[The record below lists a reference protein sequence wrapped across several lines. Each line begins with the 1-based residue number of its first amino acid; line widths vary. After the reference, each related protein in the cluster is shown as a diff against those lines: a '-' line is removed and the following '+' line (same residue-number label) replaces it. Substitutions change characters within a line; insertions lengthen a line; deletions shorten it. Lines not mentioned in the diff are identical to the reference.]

1 MKICKVCILP
11 ETFPGIKFDQDGVCN
26 FCLQFKGRKYV
37 EESKIL
43 YQKKF
48 EGLLKRYKD
57 QKSYDCL
64 MAYSGGKDSTY
75 TLVLLKKKYN
85 LKILALTFDN
95 GFIPQ
100 ETFQNIR
107 NVAENLGI
115 DHLLFKPRF
124 DLLKKI
130 FLASIQSDVYSKKT
144 QERAS
149 TICTSCMGLVKFF
162 SLRTVLEKNIPFI
175 VYGWSPGQA
184 PLSSSIFKNNKSM
197 LKTMQNA
204 IFDPLYKIVG
214 EEIKPYFLDQHHF
227 EKDCEFPYN
236 ISPLAFL
243 EYDEDKI
250 FKNMQDLGWKKPKGT
265 DPNSTNCLLNGFAN
279 IIHKEKFGFHP
290 YALELANLVREGY
303 LDRQE
308 ALNRINAPEDSNTIN
323 WVRRKL
329 GLTSV

>member
-1 MKICKVCILP
+1 LKICQVCVLP
-11 ETFPGIKFDQDGVCN
+11 ETFPGIKFDQEGVCN
-26 FCLQFKGRKYV
+26 FCSEFKGRKFV
-37 EESKIL
+37 EESKIF

-48 EGLLKRYKD
+48 EELLEKYKN
-57 QKSYDCL
+57 QSTYDGL

-75 TLVLLKKKYN
+75 TLILLKKRYS

-100 ETFQNIR
+100 ATFQNIR
-107 NVAENLGI
+107 NVVENLGI

-130 FLASIQSDVYSKKT
+130 FLRSIQSDLYSKKT
-144 QERAS
+144 LERAS

-162 SLRTVLEKNIPFI
+162 SLRTALEKNIPFI

-184 PLSSSIFKNNKSM
+184 PLSSSIFKNNKTM
-197 LKTMQNA
+197 LKSMQKA
-204 IFDPLYKIVG
+204 IFDPLYKIGG
-214 EEIKPYFLDQHHF
+214 EETKPYFLEPYHWEGDR
-227 EKDCEFPYN
+227 ELPYN

-243 EYDEDKI
+243 EYDERRI
-250 FKNMQDLGWKKPKGT
+250 FKSMQDLGWKKPEKT
-265 DPNSTNCLLNGFAN
+265 DPNSTNCLLNSFAN
-279 IIHKEKFGFHP
+279 LVHKEKFGFHP

-308 ALNRINAPEDSNTIN
+308 ALNRINTPEDPETIN
-323 WVRRKL
+323 LVKKKL
-329 GLTSV
+329 KIEL

>member
-1 MKICKVCILP
+1 MKICQVCILP

-26 FCLQFKGRKYV
+26 FCSEFKGRKSV

-43 YQKKF
+43 YKKKF
-48 EGLLKRYKD
+48 EELTEKYKD
-57 QKSYDCL
+57 QATYDAL

-75 TLVLLKKKYN
+75 TLILLKKKYN

-100 ETFQNIR
+100 ATFENIR
-107 NVAENLGI
+107 NVVENLGI

-130 FLASIQSDVYSKKT
+130 FLRSIQSDLYSKKT
-144 QERAS
+144 LERAS

-162 SLRTVLEKNIPFI
+162 SLRTALEKNIPFI

-184 PLSSSIFKNNKSM
+184 PLSSAIFKNNKSM
-197 LKTMQNA
+197 LKSMQKA
-204 IFDPLYKIVG
+204 IFEPLYKIGG
-214 EEIKPYFLDQHHF
+214 EEIKPYFLESYHW
-227 EKDCEFPYN
+227 EGERELPYN

-243 EYDEDKI
+243 EYDEEKI
-250 FKNMQDLGWKKPKGT
+250 FKNMQDLGWKKPEGT
-265 DPNSTNCLLNGFAN
+265 DPNSTNCLLNSFAN
-279 IIHKEKFGFHP
+279 IIHKERFGFHP
-290 YALELANLVREGY
+290 YAFELANLVREGY

-308 ALNRINAPEDSNTIN
+308 ALNRINTPEDPETVNL
-323 WVRRKL
+323 VKKKL
-329 GLTSV
+329 KIEL